1 MKTKTT
7 LQKLISFTQKEI
19 DHLLVKKSNLEFE
32 IKSLKD
38 KIVALQESL
47 DYELQLQSL
56 RNETFD
62 RYYIAKFMDHQLN
75 KQKEINIQIEST
87 KVILDSFI
95 QEIINKEIDKKTYE
109 HLVNEYLIEEQRL
122 MDKQEQNMID
132 EYALRIKDSG

>member
-1 MKTKTT
+1 MKPKAT

-19 DHLLVKKSNLEFE
+19 DQLLVKKSNLEFE

-38 KIVALQESL
+38 KLVALQESL

-62 RYYIAKFMDHQLN
+62 RYYIAQFMDHKIN
-75 KQKEINIQIEST
+75 KQKEINIQIEAT
-87 KVILDSFI
+87 KAILDSLI
-95 QEIINKEIDKKTYE
+95 QEIVNKEIDKKTYE

-122 MDKQEQNMID
+122 IDKQEQNMID
-132 EYALRIKDSG
+132 EYALRINSSC